1 MVNAVNEWPKLAIS
15 LNRKDLLEDERFQ
28 GGGLLNNME
37 ELRSELNKEFS
48 SRSLEEVNIALR
60 ESGATFGVISKAEDI
75 KEDKQFHETKTLV
88 ELNHE
93 GMPGVFTINS
103 PFNIKD
109 ENKKDPYRA
118 PRIGEH
124 SKEILE
130 EIGINKEQQIDLKEK
145 GTIYWE

>member
-1 MVNAVNEWPKLAIS
+1 
-15 LNRKDLLEDERFQ
+15 
-28 GGGLLNNME
+28 ME
-37 ELRSELNKEFS
+37 ELRDELTKEFA
-48 SRSLEEVNIALR
+48 SRDLEEVNLALR

-75 KEDKQFHETKTLV
+75 KSDKQFHETETLV
-88 ELNHE
+88 ELKHE

-109 ENKKDPYRA
+109 EKKKSPYRA

-130 EIGINKEQQIDLKEK
+130 DIGISEEQQITLKEK